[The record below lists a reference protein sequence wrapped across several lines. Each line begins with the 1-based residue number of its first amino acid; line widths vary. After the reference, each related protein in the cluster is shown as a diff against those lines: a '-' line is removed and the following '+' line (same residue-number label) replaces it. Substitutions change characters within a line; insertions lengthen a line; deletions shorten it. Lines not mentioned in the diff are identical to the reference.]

1 MSLTETVSSTPKYTA
16 EAGANTSALATVAE
30 AAKFLHLSVPMI
42 HKLIAEQRM
51 PFRRYGRAV
60 RIPWMWLKA
69 EVYGT
74 AGGVPLDR

>member
-1 MSLTETVSSTPKYTA
+1 MTFTEPLISKPQYIS
-16 EAGANTSALATVAE
+16 EAGSNASALATVAE
-30 AAKFLHLSVPMI
+30 AARFLHLSVPMI
-42 HKLIAEQRM
+42 HKLIAEQRL

-60 RIPWMWLKA
+60 RIPWVWLKA